1 MVYAMPEIQDTW
13 VPSPPSARSTEPG
26 GRWPSPCTKTWR
38 GHGHGPLA
46 PRGATHPPEAAAWRQ
61 VLPRL
66 SGVLMSKPAD
76 STCSLLS
83 EETMLYN

>member
-1 MVYAMPEIQDTW
+1 MHQNQHPHTAQRCPVRSW
-13 VPSPPSARSTEPG
+13 PSAHIPTACPGPSGRQRS
-26 GRWPSPCTKTWR
+26 
-38 GHGHGPLA
+38 A
-46 PRGATHPPEAAAWRQ
+46 HPPEAAAWRQ

-66 SGVLMSKPAD
+66 SGVLISKPAD